1 MTPAPADSEPLE
13 WDVPPVDRIEL
24 RRLALPLVEPM
35 RAGHGTTSV
44 RELTVVGLRSGAV
57 WGWGE
62 CAALPEPTYTR
73 EWAAGA
79 FEVLSRWLGADHG
92 DLTTALTAR
101 WRQAKLD
108 PDARSAESGANPMAL
123 AALEMAVLDLRL
135 TMADRSLADWI
146 GACHTSVPAGATLGL
161 MPTPQAVARAELL
174 AQAGFRRI
182 KVKTE
187 PGSDVE
193 VMSALTRATT
203 RFDHDIAWQIDGNG
217 VYGPSDRDRLLELA
231 ELGVSVLEQPY
242 PADRPDLA
250 SDLIQALS
258 ERGLD
263 TVVMADEAA
272 VDAAAIAHL
281 ISSGAATA
289 ITVKPSR
296 LGGLAAAVAVLELCR
311 RLGTPVAAGGMI
323 ESGLGRHALAAVAA
337 RPECS
342 IIGDLSPARRWLSH
356 DPWPDLEP
364 VAPSPDHAAEGGG
377 NNRGLRLRVP
387 TGPGVAP
394 PPDPDVLERHTR
406 AVIVR

>member
-1 MTPAPADSEPLE
+1 VA
-13 WDVPPVDRIEL
+13 PVDRIEL

-35 RAGHGTTSV
+35 RAGHGTTLV
-44 RELTVVGLRSGAV
+44 RELTVVGVRSGSV

-62 CAALPEPTYTR
+62 CAALPEPTYTP

-79 FEVLSRWLGADHG
+79 FEVLSRWLSADHG
-92 DLTTALTAR
+92 DLRTALTTG
-101 WRQAKLD
+101 WHQVTLD
-108 PDARSAESGANPMAL
+108 PEARAADWRANPMAL
-123 AALEMAVLDLRL
+123 ATLEMAVLDLGL

-146 GACHTSVPAGATLGL
+146 GARHTSVPAGATLGL
-161 MPTPQAVARAELL
+161 MPPPQAVARAEQL
-174 AQAGFRRI
+174 ARAGYRRI

-203 RFDHDIAWQIDGNG
+203 RLDQDISWQIDGNG
-217 VYGPSDRDRLLELA
+217 VYSPSDRDRLLELA
-231 ELGVSVLEQPY
+231 DLGVSVLEQPY

-272 VDAAAIAHL
+272 VDAAAIAQL
-281 ISSGAATA
+281 IADGAASA
-289 ITVKPSR
+289 VTVKPSR

-356 DPWPDLEP
+356 DPWPDLET
-364 VAPSPDHAAEGGG
+364 VGQSPHDGSEPGSDTH
-377 NNRGLRLRVP
+377 GLQLRVP

-394 PPDPDVLERHTR
+394 PPDPDILERHTE

>member
-1 MTPAPADSEPLE
+1 MTPAPANSEPHDR
-13 WDVPPVDRIEL
+13 DVPPVDRIEL

-62 CAALPEPTYTR
+62 CAALPEPSYTP

-79 FEVLSRWLGADHG
+79 FEVLSRWLSADH
-92 DLTTALTAR
+92 DPTTALTAR
-101 WRQAKLD
+101 WHQATLD
-108 PDARSAESGANPMAL
+108 PETRSPESGANPMAL

-135 TMADRSLADWI
+135 TVAERTLADWI

-161 MPTPQAVARAELL
+161 MPAPQAVARAEQL
-174 AQAGFRRI
+174 ARAGYRRI

-193 VMSALTRATT
+193 VMSALTRAAT
-203 RFDHDIAWQIDGNG
+203 RFDRDISWQIDGNG

-242 PADRPDLA
+242 PAVRPDLA
-250 SDLIQALS
+250 ADLIRALS
-258 ERGLD
+258 QRGLD

-272 VDAAAIAHL
+272 VDAPTIAHL
-281 ISSGAATA
+281 ISSGAANA

-356 DPWPDLEP
+356 DPWPDLDT
-364 VAPSPDHAAEGGG
+364 VAPSPHNVAEGRGDD
-377 NNRGLRLRVP
+377 RGLRLRVP

-394 PPDPDVLERHTR
+394 PPDPDILERHTE